1 MAAEVFERTATNC
14 FACGKSLD
22 KIRDMP
28 QHTPE
33 PQSDG
38 DRCPSRPRKYSNLR
52 CMYAVGHECAHTAKV
67 VGTGLHHWGAGDA
80 V

>member
-1 MAAEVFERTATNC
+1 MTPEREATNC

-22 KIRDMP
+22 KIRYSP
-28 QHTPE
+28 QHSPDPE
-33 PQSDG
+33 SDA

-67 VGTGLHHWGAGDA
+67 AGTGLHYWSSPDSAA
-80 V
+80 